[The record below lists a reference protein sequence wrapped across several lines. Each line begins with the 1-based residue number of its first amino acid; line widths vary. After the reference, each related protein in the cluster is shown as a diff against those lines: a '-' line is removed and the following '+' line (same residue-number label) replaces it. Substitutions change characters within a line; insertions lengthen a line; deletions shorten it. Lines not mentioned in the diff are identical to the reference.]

1 MPNSVV
7 YNCDCLEVMKG
18 MGEHS
23 VFLLTDPPFGNAGGE
38 FKRQDK
44 SRFGG
49 NFDKYKRDIQPE
61 LNRGGAE
68 SQSVTRTGG
77 TWAAKYGKKIIDWDF
92 APSKEYFDEM
102 LRVANGAVIFGMNY
116 FHEYLPSTR
125 CFVVWK
131 KLTISEDFSMAM
143 AELAWTNFNDN
154 AKVVECAPQGQKGD
168 PRFHPCSKPVKIF
181 DFCLKHFARAGDIVF
196 DPYAGSGSSRI
207 AAWKAG
213 LDYIGCEIDPVYY
226 AKQEERFERYTSQ
239 MNMFVDEME
248 E

>member
-1 MPNSVV
+1 
-7 YNCDCLEVMKG
+7 
-18 MGEHS
+18 
-23 VFLLTDPPFGNAGGE
+23 
-38 FKRQDK
+38 
-44 SRFGG
+44 
-49 NFDKYKRDIQPE
+49 
-61 LNRGGAE
+61 
-68 SQSVTRTGG
+68 
-77 TWAAKYGKKIIDWDF
+77 
-92 APSKEYFDEM
+92 M

-125 CFVVWK
+125 CFIVWK

-181 DFCLKHFARAGDIVF
+181 DFCLKHFAKEGDIVF

-213 LDYIGCEIDPVYY
+213 LDYIGCEIDPLYY
-226 AKQEERFERYTSQ
+226 QKQEERFERYTSQ

>member
-1 MPNSVV
+1 MPKSVV

-18 MGEHS
+18 MKEHS

-49 NFDKYKRDIQPE
+49 NFDKYKRDIQ
-61 LNRGGAE
+61 
-68 SQSVTRTGG
+68 Q
-77 TWAAKYGKKIIDWDF
+77 AAKYGKKIIDWDF

-181 DFCLKHFARAGDIVF
+181 DFCLKHFAKEGDIVF